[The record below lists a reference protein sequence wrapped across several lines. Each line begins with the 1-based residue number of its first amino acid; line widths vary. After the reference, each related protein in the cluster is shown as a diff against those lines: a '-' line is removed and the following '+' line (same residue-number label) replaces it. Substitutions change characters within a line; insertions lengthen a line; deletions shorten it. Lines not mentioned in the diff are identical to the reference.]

1 METPVKPMAERMNVR
16 RPDFQK
22 CEKGHSWQRACGT
35 KSQFGITNN
44 QSGRTFILSAMG
56 LTDVPKKVHPEAT
69 NRFRG
74 SEGRKRPR
82 AGADCWRRLPAVC
95 VCCGFLLRT
104 NLFEKSF
111 LQLFSQS
118 TKKRTYSPCLKAK
131 NFRFR
136 NFFATCVVET
146 NPNQNGRSTGR
157 SKQSGLDRLLGRTAR
172 QADGQ
177 AARQDGRETP
187 ATSWKPNREKPP
199 VCLWMRIF
207 VGGAGG

>member
-1 METPVKPMAERMNVR
+1 MATSVWDNISVLVTRKI
-16 RPDFQK
+16 RPLKIDTLSHGF
-22 CEKGHSWQRACGT
+22 EADSPR
-35 KSQFGITNN
+35 
-44 QSGRTFILSAMG
+44 SGG
-56 LTDVPKKVHPEAT
+56 PHG
-69 NRFRG
+69 G

-95 VCCGFLLRT
+95 VCFGFQLRT

-157 SKQSGLDRLLGRTAR
+157 SKQAGLDRLLDRTAR

-177 AARQDGRETP
+177 TARQDVREKTP
-187 ATSWKPNREKPP
+187 APSWEPNRVQKNTTS
-199 VCLWMRIF
+199 RILL
-207 VGGAGG
+207 AAN